1 MGLCLLRLHLRQ
13 NLERFRSKAAPQGP
27 LWGRSGSRFLAQ
39 HRDGSPGTPRQSFEQ
54 SLEQSLEPL
63 PLAKSLSQCELWSAA
78 QETRGIFWDWSFSP
92 AAFLLLPP
100 AAASLVLIFLLSLS
114 LHVSP
119 LEVRCSSLFP
129 CCGHIPVSK
138 SRRRM
143 AVWTILP
150 RPLKAIKT
158 LG

>member
-1 MGLCLLRLHLRQ
+1 MGLCLFRLHLRK

-27 LWGRSGSRFLAQ
+27 LWGRGGSRFPAQ
-39 HRDGSPGTPRQSFEQ
+39 RRDGSPGTPRQSFEQ
-54 SLEQSLEPL
+54 SLEPL
-63 PLAKSLSQCELWSAA
+63 PLAKSLSQRELWSAA
-78 QETRGIFWDWSFSP
+78 QETRGIFWERSCSP

-100 AAASLVLIFLLSLS
+100 AAASLVLISLLSLS

-129 CCGHIPVSK
+129 CCGHVPVSK
-138 SRRRM
+138 SRRRV

-150 RPLKAIKT
+150 RAVKAIKS